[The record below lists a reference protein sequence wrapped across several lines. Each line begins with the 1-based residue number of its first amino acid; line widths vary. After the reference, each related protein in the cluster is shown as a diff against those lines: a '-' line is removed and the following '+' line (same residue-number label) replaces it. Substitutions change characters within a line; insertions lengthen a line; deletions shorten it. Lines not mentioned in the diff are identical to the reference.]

1 MGAIANLEPSLYK
14 GIIASV
20 PFMDVL
26 TTMSDPSIPLTT
38 FEYEEWGDPSV
49 AEDYFYIKSYSPYD
63 NIKRQVYPA
72 MYVSSSLFDSQ
83 VQYFEPAKY
92 VAKLRE
98 YNVSAEPILLRMNMI
113 GGHSG
118 GSGSINA
125 LREIA
130 EEQSFLLR
138 IIENLVK

>member
-1 MGAIANLEPSLYK
+1 M
-14 GIIASV
+14 
-20 PFMDVL
+20 
-26 TTMSDPSIPLTT
+26 
-38 FEYEEWGDPSV
+38 
-49 AEDYFYIKSYSPYD
+49 
-63 NIKRQVYPA
+63 
-72 MYVSSSLFDSQ
+72 
-83 VQYFEPAKY
+83 
-92 VAKLRE
+92 
-98 YNVSAEPILLRMNMI
+98 SAEPILLRMNMI